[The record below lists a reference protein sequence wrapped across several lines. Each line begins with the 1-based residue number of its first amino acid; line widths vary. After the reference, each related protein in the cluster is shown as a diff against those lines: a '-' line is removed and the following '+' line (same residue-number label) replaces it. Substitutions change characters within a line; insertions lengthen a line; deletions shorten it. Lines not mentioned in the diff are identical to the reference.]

1 MAGVGGGGLRVGKG
15 FMRWLVFVFLRVRV
29 VLLGALSLDFRNG
42 PILSYRNR
50 LGLV

>member
-29 VLLGALSLDFRNG
+29 VLLGALSLDFREWTN
-42 PILSYRNR
+42 IELS
-50 LGLV
+50 